1 MGPMAA
7 TDPAPLDLRTALR
20 STGSVRNF
28 TDEAVSL
35 ERVAG
40 LLDTARF
47 APSGGNKQGWKVIVV
62 QDPSIR
68 ARLQE
73 LATLGWREYVHMT
86 AAGQRPFAT
95 DDTGRWPGAVIDL
108 EEARKTPTPPS
119 FVDGLADAP
128 VVLCVCVDLRVVSA
142 MDVESDHTQIAGGAS
157 IYPFVWNLMLA
168 ARADGLGGV
177 VTTFVVRQEG
187 EARELLHLPPYIAI
201 ASFIALGVPVH
212 QPTKLSRNPVES
224 FATID
229 RFDGPPLS
237 LG

>member
-1 MGPMAA
+1 M
-7 TDPAPLDLRTALR
+7 PADTPQLDLRTALR
-20 STGSVRNF
+20 TTGSVRDF
-28 TDEAVSL
+28 TDASVPL
-35 ERVAG
+35 ETVVR

-62 QDPSIR
+62 QDPAIR
-68 ARLQE
+68 QEMQE

-95 DDTGRWPGAVIDL
+95 DDTGTWPGAVIDL
-108 EEARKTPTPPS
+108 EQARNTPTPPS
-119 FVDGLADAP
+119 FVDGIAKAP
-128 VVLCVCVDLRVVSA
+128 VLLCVCVDLRVVSA

-168 ARADGLGGV
+168 ARAEGLGGV
-177 VTTFVVRQEG
+177 VTTFVVRQEAR
-187 EARELLHLPPYIAI
+187 ARELLALPPYVAI
-201 ASFIALGVPVH
+201 ASLVALGVPVH
-212 QPTKLSRNPVES
+212 QPTKLSRKPVEE